1 MANASYKKLRKN
13 KIQTQLKQQQ
23 AKKVAEELRKQMVD
37 MTDEQIDEMAKRLAD
52 VLTVSQLDMNEEDKG
67 EDE

>member
-23 AKKVAEELRKQMVD
+23 AKKVTEELRKQMVD

-52 VLTVSQLDMNEEDKG
+52 VLTVSQSNMNEEEKG
-67 EDE
+67 EEE

>member
-1 MANASYKKLRKN
+1 MANSNYKKLRKN

>member
-23 AKKVAEELRKQMVD
+23 AKKVTEELRKQMVD

-52 VLTVSQLDMNEEDKG
+52 VLTVSQSNMNEEDKG
-67 EDE
+67 EEE